1 MKLTLSVDD
10 RLAERAREVARVQ
23 GKSLEELVKDYLDR
37 LVKEQGA
44 ERDPEQIERD
54 IAEFKALSP
63 SGTRS
68 WKFNREE
75 IYDRPVFYR

>member
-1 MKLTLSVDD
+1 MELTLSVDD

-23 GKSLEELVKDYLDR
+23 GKSLEDLVKDYLDR
-37 LVKEQGA
+37 LVKEQGTA
-44 ERDPEQIERD
+44 RTPEEIERD
-54 IAEFKALSP
+54 IAEFKELSP

-75 IYDRPVFYR
+75 IYDRKVFYR